1 MSAIKILSD
10 DVSNR
15 IAAGEVVERPASI
28 VKELM
33 ENSLDAGAGQVS
45 IIVERA
51 GRKLIS
57 ITDDGRG
64 MDADDA
70 LLCLEPHATSKI
82 SSITDMDEIATMGFR
97 GEALPSIASVSR
109 LKLQTKPENSIE
121 GTEILVEGGRMVSAV
136 PAGCA
141 KGTSVAVRDL
151 FFNTPARRKFL
162 RSDSTEERHI
172 VETVTMLALSRADVG
187 IDLTIDG
194 KVVVSVG
201 PDGGLPARIQSLLGK
216 RTLANFIPANY
227 ERSGISISG
236 FIAKHGFTKKSRRE
250 QRVFVNRRPVEA
262 PAIYRGLANGYESL
276 VMRGEFPP
284 VVLFIEMAS
293 DRVDVNVHP
302 AKREVRFKEDA
313 LVGRIVSE
321 AVMDALRSSS
331 SPTASVSSALSMDA
345 IIGGAAV
352 DYAPPVKAQP
362 SFDGLD
368 PADGVALPEI
378 HPEIPRDFETPGG
391 IPALEGT
398 VGTSSAMDTLPP
410 TEERDSPRLRVLAF
424 LDNTYILAGSDDG
437 LVVIDQHAAH
447 ERVLF
452 ERLMAGS
459 ATAAIPVQRL
469 LIPAAVDVSRSE
481 VLFVERN
488 AALFRELGFELEAF
502 GKNTIVLRS
511 VPAALSDSDAV
522 GLLTGVLAGL
532 TEDGTPP
539 KNLDKAAIARTACSM
554 AVKANDQLT
563 IEEAESLLREMGKCR
578 LPYSCPHG
586 RPTMISISRAEL
598 EKRFGRR

>member
-1 MSAIKILSD
+1 MSVIKILSD

-28 VKELM
+28 VKELV
-33 ENSLDAGAGQVS
+33 ENSLDAGAGQISV
-45 IIVERA
+45 IIERA

-57 ITDDGRG
+57 VTDNGRG

-82 SSITDMDEIATMGFR
+82 SSITDMDEISTMGFR

-109 LKLQTKPENSIE
+109 LKLQTRPENSIE
-121 GTEILVEGGRMVSAV
+121 GTEVLIEGGRMVSAV

-172 VETVTMLALSRADVG
+172 VETMTMLALSRADVG
-187 IDLTIDG
+187 FDLTIDG
-194 KVVVSVG
+194 RVVVSVG
-201 PDGGLPARIQSLLGK
+201 PDGGLPARIQALLGK
-216 RTLANFIPANY
+216 KTLANFIPADY
-227 ERSGISISG
+227 ERSGISIAG

-250 QRVFVNRRPVEA
+250 QRVFVNSRPVEA

-284 VVLFIEMAS
+284 VVLFIEMAA

-321 AVMDALRSSS
+321 AVMGALKSAS
-331 SPTASVSSALSMDA
+331 SPTASVSNTLSMGA

-352 DYAPPVKAQP
+352 DYAPPVKTQP
-362 SFDGLD
+362 SFAGLA
-368 PADGVALPEI
+368 PTDGVALPEI
-378 HPEIPRDFETPGG
+378 HPEIPLDDLEPEGGSDPTDLADTREATP
-391 IPALEGT
+391 L
-398 VGTSSAMDTLPP
+398 P
-410 TEERDSPRLRVLAF
+410 TEERSSPRLRVLAF
-424 LDNTYILAGSDDG
+424 LDDTYILAESEDG

-452 ERLMAGS
+452 ERLMAAGAS
-459 ATAAIPVQRL
+459 ANVPVQRL

-481 VLFVERN
+481 ILFVERN
-488 AALFRELGFELEAF
+488 SGLFRELGFEMEAF
-502 GKNTIVLRS
+502 GKNTLILRS
-511 VPAALSDSDAV
+511 IPAALNETDATK
-522 GLLTGVLAGL
+522 LLMGVLDGL
-532 TEDGTPP
+532 MEDGAPP
-539 KNLDKAAIARTACSM
+539 KNLDRAAIARTACSM

-563 IEEAESLLREMGKCR
+563 MEEAEALLREMGNCR

-586 RPTMISISRAEL
+586 RPTMISISRSEL